1 MPTVLMVANK
11 TLAADEVS
19 EFVKSRMTADEATKI
34 TLLVPATAGTHPE
47 QSARLSGT
55 IAGVVVRQDAAHRAE
70 ATLDY
75 ENARHRL
82 EFGLDTLH
90 LLGATAD
97 GLVGDPNPTKAIAEV
112 LERRQ
117 FDEVAVFTLPKGIS
131 RWLHLDLPHQIE
143 RKFHVPVTV
152 ITTN

>member
-19 EFVKSRMTADEATKI
+19 EFVKSRITADEATKI

-47 QSARLSGT
+47 ESARLIGT
-55 IAGVVVRQDAAHRAE
+55 IAGVLTQDAAHGAE

-90 LLGATAD
+90 FLGATAD
-97 GLVGDPNPTKAIAEV
+97 GIVGDPNPTKAIAEV

-117 FDEVAVFTLPKGIS
+117 FD
-131 RWLHLDLPHQIE
+131 
-143 RKFHVPVTV
+143 
-152 ITTN
+152 

>member
-1 MPTVLMVANK
+1 MVANK
-11 TLAADEVS
+11 ALAADEIS
-19 EFVKSRMTADEATKI
+19 EFVKSRMAADEATKI
-34 TLLVPATAGTHPE
+34 TLLVPATAGTDPE
-47 QSARLSGT
+47 QSARTSGT
-55 IAGVVVRQDAAHRAE
+55 IAGVTVRQNSSQGAE
-70 ATLDY
+70 ATLND

-82 EFGLDTLH
+82 EFGLNTLR

-97 GLVGDPNPTKAIAEV
+97 GLVGNANPAKAIAEV
-112 LERRQ
+112 LDRRQ

-131 RWLHLDLPHQIE
+131 KWLHLDLPHHIE